1 MATLDSVK
9 VRDYMTTKL
18 VTFRPDMEVMH
29 AVHTLVEKGISGAPV
44 VDAKGNLV
52 GVLSQRDCLEVAL
65 TAAQDTCIAGP
76 VAQYMS
82 EKPQTVDPE
91 TNLTQLATMFCT
103 APFRRYPVIEKGI
116 SVFFVVIRQ
125 PPRSTQSRSS
135 AASDV
140 YKRQAQDTCIAGP
153 VAQYMSEKPQ
163 TVDPE
168 TNLTQLAT
176 MFCTAPFRR
185 YPVIENGQ
193 LVGQISRSD
202 VLRAISQMC

>member
-44 VDAKGNLV
+44 VDAKGNLL

-65 TAAQDTCIAGP
+65 TAAQDSCIAGP

-82 EKPQTVDPE
+82 EKPV
-91 TNLTQLATMFCT
+91 
-103 APFRRYPVIEKGI
+103 
-116 SVFFVVIRQ
+116 
-125 PPRSTQSRSS
+125 
-135 AASDV
+135 
-140 YKRQAQDTCIAGP
+140 
-153 VAQYMSEKPQ
+153 